1 MTKVTKNEMIKVIK
15 QWVWY
20 ALDEGM
26 NKVEVYKWYMFI
38 DDYFINK
45 DRVNKKDFKFIWGE
59 FTKEWGVGDTGADW
73 EGFEETW
80 KDVRTGTLV

>member
-1 MTKVTKNEMIKVIK
+1 MEKVTKAQMIKVIK
-15 QWVWY
+15 QWVWF

-45 DRVNKKDFKFIWGE
+45 DRVMKKDFKYIWNE
-59 FTKEWGVGDTGADW
+59 FTIEWGVGDTGADS
-73 EGFEETW
+73 EYFEETW
-80 KDVRTGTLV
+80 KDVKTGTLV

>member
-1 MTKVTKNEMIKVIK
+1 MEKVTKAQMIKVIK
-15 QWVWY
+15 QWVWF

-45 DRVNKKDFKFIWGE
+45 DRVMKKDFKYIWNE
-59 FTKEWGVGDTGADW
+59 FVVEWGVGDTGADS
-73 EGFEETW
+73 EYFEETW
-80 KDVRTGTLV
+80 KDVKTGTLV